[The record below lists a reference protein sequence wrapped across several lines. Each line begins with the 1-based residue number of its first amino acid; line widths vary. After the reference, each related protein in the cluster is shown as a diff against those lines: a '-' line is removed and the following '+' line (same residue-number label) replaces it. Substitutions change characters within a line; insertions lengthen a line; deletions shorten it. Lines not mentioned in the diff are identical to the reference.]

1 MIRGSRGQRFL
12 GESAFTALRSS
23 WRGHL
28 GSIRSLFKTWVL
40 GVHPPETLLWGARW
54 VCKLACEHG
63 AVQKLGSVS
72 VRCGCRKRLPQT
84 RRLKQQKSIS
94 SQFWKLEVQNQVA
107 NGVGFWCGLSSRP
120 AGSRLLSVSYK
131 VSSLCTHTLDVF
143 SFYKDTSIIGLG
155 PCSYYLI

>member
-1 MIRGSRGQRFL
+1 MIRGSRGQRFW

-72 VRCGCRKRLPQT
+72 VLCGCRKRLPQT
-84 RRLKQQKSIS
+84 RRLKQQKSIF
-94 SQFWKLEVQNQVA
+94 SQFGSWKSKIKLPTGLVSGVA
-107 NGVGFWCGLSSRP
+107 FLPGLQAAAFSVCPTRSHLWAHIPLMSFPFIRTP
-120 AGSRLLSVSYK
+120 VLL
-131 VSSLCTHTLDVF
+131 D
-143 SFYKDTSIIGLG
+143 
-155 PCSYYLI
+155 